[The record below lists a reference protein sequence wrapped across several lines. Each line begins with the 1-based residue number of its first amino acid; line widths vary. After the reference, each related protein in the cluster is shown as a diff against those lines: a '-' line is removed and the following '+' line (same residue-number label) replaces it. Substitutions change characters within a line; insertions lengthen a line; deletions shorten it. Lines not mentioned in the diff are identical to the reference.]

1 VPDDPQPKIRLALL
15 YGGRSGEHQVSIA
28 SAASVLQAIDRRKY
42 DVLPVYLTPEGR
54 WLPEVEPTH
63 LLHSGTQPTTQSAAL
78 FSSDPKQRGLLPL
91 SPALEPQSHRVQ
103 TVDVVFP
110 LLHGTYGED
119 GTVQGLLE
127 LADVPY
133 VGSGVLGSAVGMDK
147 GMMKILFTEAG
158 LPVVPYLMIR
168 RRDWEHDPLA
178 VQEHIL
184 QTLSLP
190 LFVKPANLGSSV
202 GISKVKRPGD
212 LPEALRLASQYD
224 RRLIVEQGVECRE
237 LECSVLGNDAPRVSV
252 MGEIIPHRE
261 FYDYQAKY
269 GEGMSELC
277 IPAVINAALA
287 DELRRMALVAF
298 RAVDAA
304 GLARVDFFVER
315 QTEKP
320 YINEINTLPG
330 FTQVS
335 MYPKLW
341 EASGVPYTDLI
352 DQLVQLAIERHQ
364 DRRRSRTTY
373 LVE

>member
-1 VPDDPQPKIRLALL
+1 
-15 YGGRSGEHQVSIA
+15 
-28 SAASVLQAIDRRKY
+28 
-42 DVLPVYLTPEGR
+42 
-54 WLPEVEPTH
+54 
-63 LLHSGTQPTTQSAAL
+63 
-78 FSSDPKQRGLLPL
+78 
-91 SPALEPQSHRVQ
+91 
-103 TVDVVFP
+103 
-110 LLHGTYGED
+110 
-119 GTVQGLLE
+119 
-127 LADVPY
+127 
-133 VGSGVLGSAVGMDK
+133 MDK
-147 GMMKILFTEAG
+147 GMMKVLFTEAG
-158 LPVVPYLMIR
+158 LPVVPYHIIR

-202 GISKVKRPGD
+202 GVSKVKQTSD
-212 LPEALRLASQYD
+212 LAEALRLAGQYD

-237 LECSVLGNDAPRVSV
+237 LECSVLGNDTPRVSLV
-252 MGEIIPHRE
+252 GEIIPHRE

-277 IPAVINAALA
+277 IPAAINAALA
-287 DELRRMALVAF
+287 EELRRMALIAF
-298 RAVDAA
+298 RAIDAA

-315 QTEKP
+315 QTGKP

-330 FTQVS
+330 FTQMSS

-341 EASGVPYTDLI
+341 EASGLSYPGLI

-364 DRRRSRTTY
+364 DRQRSRTTF